1 MDEATNT
8 FTFKVLD
15 DATSEELKALV
26 PTVKVSD
33 KATYSVE
40 GGTADFSQTV
50 VYTVVAEDGTAT
62 TYKVI
67 PPSKTSLMKFP
78 LDEWE
83 TVKEGNYAEYWAP
96 QPADQLASSNGGVK
110 MVNGSANPV
119 GYPVMVEEAGYKGK
133 AAKLVTLDA
142 RGNALTAK
150 NAPLA
155 SGSLFTGK
163 FNFNFMTAITAPLKM
178 TEFGIPYDKIPLS
191 LKGVYKYKGGDN
203 YVDGSDKNNIK
214 DNLGIQDEC
223 AIQAVLYEAVGADGK
238 DVILTGV
245 DINDSDYRVAV
256 ARLEDGTDKAEWT
269 AFNVP
274 FEYLEG
280 KAYDKEKTYKL
291 AIICSS
297 SKEGDLFKGAGGST
311 LILDELEVM
320 GE

>member
-1 MDEATNT
+1 MR
-8 FTFKVLD
+8 LQ
-15 DATSEELKALV
+15 
-26 PTVKVSD
+26 
-33 KATYSVE
+33 VE
-40 GGTADFSQTV
+40 KQF
-50 VYTVVAEDGTAT
+50 Y
-62 TYKVI
+62 I
-67 PPSKTSLMKFP
+67 
-78 LDEWE
+78 
-83 TVKEGNYAEYWAP
+83 
-96 QPADQLASSNGGVK
+96 
-110 MVNGSANPV
+110 
-119 GYPVMVEEAGYKGK
+119 
-133 AAKLVTLDA
+133 
-142 RGNALTAK
+142 
-150 NAPLA
+150 
-155 SGSLFTGK
+155 
-163 FNFNFMTAITAPLKM
+163 
-178 TEFGIPYDKIPLS
+178 KIPLS

-214 DNLGIQDEC
+214 DNLGTQDEC

-297 SKEGDLFKGAGGST
+297 SKEGDKFKGAVGST
-311 LILDELEVM
+311 LIVDELEVL